1 MISITD
7 RVFVE
12 TKYPGANV
20 GVVITLK
27 GPVLIDTPMLPEEAR
42 ELREQLRQMSE
53 LDINHVIYTHEH
65 FDHVMGSAFLT
76 NRTIAHD
83 GAVGAIENLRT
94 TLPGAMMRFLPD
106 LFEENKEVLNNLDI
120 VLPQIT
126 FSKELTLHMG
136 DRTLELTYVGG
147 HSPAS
152 IVVYVPE
159 DQVLFAGDNV
169 VTGQLPFTTH
179 CQFGPWI
186 EVLNHIIGM
195 KIDTIIPG
203 HGEICGKEGVRKI
216 SCYFETMR
224 DQIRDLLSAGA
235 NKEEVIHRV
244 HLNDRLPVALG
255 REVAE
260 QVALD
265 VSLMYDQI
273 ERGLL

>member
-7 RVFVE
+7 HVFVE
-12 TKYPGANV
+12 TKYPGSNV
-20 GVVITLK
+20 GVVMTLR
-27 GPVLIDTPMLPEEAR
+27 GPVLIDTPMLPKEVR

-53 LDINHVIYTHEH
+53 LDIAIVIYTHEH

-83 GAVGAIENLRT
+83 RAMSAMENLRT

-106 LFEENKEVLNNLDI
+106 LFEENKEIFDNLDI

-136 DRTLELTYVGG
+136 DRTLRLTSVGG

-152 IVVYVPE
+152 IVVYDPE

-169 VTGQLPFTTH
+169 VTGQLPFTAH

-186 EVLNHIIGM
+186 ELLNHIIGM
-195 KIDTIIPG
+195 EIDTIIPG

-216 SCYFETMR
+216 CAYFETMR
-224 DQIRDLLSAGA
+224 DQVRNLLSAGA
-235 NKEEVIHRV
+235 TKEEVIHTV
-244 HLNDRLPVALG
+244 HLNDRLPVAPS

>member
-1 MISITD
+1 VISITD

-12 TKYPGANV
+12 TKYTGANV
-20 GVVITLK
+20 GVVMTLK
-27 GPVLIDTPMLPEEAR
+27 GPVLIDTPMLPKEAR

-53 LDINHVIYTHEH
+53 LDIAIVIYTHEH

-83 GAVGAIENLRT
+83 GAMSAIGNLQT
-94 TLPGAMMRFLPD
+94 TLPEAMMRFLPD
-106 LFEENKEVLNNLDI
+106 LFKENKEMLNNVDI

-126 FSKELTLHMG
+126 FSKELALHMG
-136 DRTLELTYVGG
+136 DRTLKLTYVGG

-169 VTGQLPFTTH
+169 VTGQLPFTAH

-195 KIDTIIPG
+195 EIDTIIPG

-216 SCYFETMR
+216 SAYFETMR
-224 DQIRDLLSAGA
+224 DQVRNLFSAGA

-244 HLNDRLPVALG
+244 HLNKCLPVPLS

-265 VSLMYDQI
+265 ISLMYDQI
-273 ERGLL
+273 EQGLL

>member
-7 RVFVE
+7 HVFVE

-27 GPVLIDTPMLPEEAR
+27 GPVLIDTPMLPREAR
-42 ELREQLRQMSE
+42 ELREQLHQMSE

-65 FDHVMGSAFLT
+65 FDHVMGTAFLT
-76 NRTIAHD
+76 DRTIAHD
-83 GAVGAIENLRT
+83 GAVSAMENLRA

-106 LFEENKEVLNNLDI
+106 LFNESKEMLNNLDL

-136 DRTLELTYVGG
+136 DTTLKLTSVGG

-152 IVVYVPE
+152 IMVYVPE
-159 DQVLFAGDNV
+159 DQVLFTGDNV
-169 VTGQLPFTTH
+169 VTGQLPFTSN

-186 EVLNHIIGM
+186 DVLNRIIKM
-195 KIDTIIPG
+195 EIDTIIPG
-203 HGEICGKEGVRKI
+203 HGEICSKETVRKI
-216 SCYFETMR
+216 CIYFETMR
-224 DQIRDLLSAGA
+224 DQVRNLLRAGA
-235 NKEEVIHRV
+235 NKKEVVHRV
-244 HLNDRLPVALG
+244 DLENYLPIAPSG
-255 REVAE
+255 DVAE
-260 QVALD
+260 QVTLD

-273 ERGLL
+273 EQGLL